1 MKHKDNLPLNVV
13 EKMNARVSM
22 AVATVL
28 LVLICILFNRLDYV
42 MVRKPAAE
50 ANAEE
55 QAQEGTAPQEGTST
69 LTQDN
74 ETRARVVAFGDNFIY
89 GNGLASGNRDD
100 GSYSFSHLY
109 SRLQGEI
116 QGADLA
122 ILTQEAPLT
131 SDNSRVSGDYP
142 YVNPAQLGKDLASA
156 GFDAVG
162 ISSEYMAMSGESLIG
177 ETVRNM
183 APMAVVGAHQGS
195 EGASYQVVDAA
206 GIKVGLVNFCMPIV
220 GRTTGISSSNDDEDG
235 YYGSDGTY
243 YRYNDETGE
252 YEAQT
257 AANTS
262 TSSAYALDLFNTKTV
277 SQTISALKTRAECI
291 ICLAH
296 FGAQQEAMPTEYQKE
311 WVTYLMQQGVDVV
324 IGSYTHCLAPY
335 GAMQQ
340 SGRGMLVYYGL
351 GNFTSTGDTL
361 DKLLGGMAQF
371 TIKKTVSGGKTTIT
385 IENYDLIPLVM
396 HYSYKSGE
404 FAVYKLSDYTDEL
417 CDLHSAKMYSGIDL
431 SKSLLD
437 RRSEEILSMNVSPS
451 EKTYLLDAMVDE
463 DGNYYDSDW
472 NGIYDADT
480 VTSDSYFANVGYS
493 SSGED
498 GDYDS
503 SYDYDDDSYDDDSY
517 DSYDDSYDEEDYDED
532 YYEEDYEDY

>member
-1 MKHKDNLPLNVV
+1 M

-42 MVRKPAAE
+42 MVRKPASE
-50 ANAEE
+50 ASAEE
-55 QAQEGTAPQEGTST
+55 KVEEAQTLEEGTSS
-69 LTQDN
+69 LVEEN

-89 GNGLASGNRDD
+89 GNGLTSGTRDD
-100 GSYSFSHLY
+100 GTYSFTHLY
-109 SRLQGEI
+109 SRLQGDI

-122 ILTQEAPLT
+122 ILTQEAPLSADESQVT
-131 SDNSRVSGDYP
+131 GDYP
-142 YVNPAQLGKDLASA
+142 YVNPAQLAKDLASV

-177 ETVRNM
+177 ETVRSM

-195 EGASYQVVDAA
+195 EGASYQVVNA
-206 GIKVGLVNFCMPIV
+206 GDIKVGLVNFCMPIV
-220 GRTTGISSSNDDEDG
+220 GRTTGASSSSSDEDG

-243 YRYNDETGE
+243 YLYNDETGE

-257 AANTS
+257 SQSS
-262 TSSAYALDLFNTKTV
+262 TASSAYELDLFNTKQV
-277 SQTISALKTRAECI
+277 SQTISTLKQRADCI

-311 WVTYLMQQGVDVV
+311 WVTYLMQQGVDVG

-340 SGRGMLVYYGL
+340 GGKGMLVYYGL
-351 GNFTSTGDTL
+351 GNFVSTGDTL

-371 TIKKTVSGGKTTIT
+371 TIKKTVSGGKTTIS

-417 CDLHSAKMYSGIDL
+417 CDLHSAKMYSGLEL

-463 DGNYYDSDW
+463 DGNYYD
-472 NGIYDADT
+472 
-480 VTSDSYFANVGYS
+480 
-493 SSGED
+493 
-498 GDYDS
+498 
-503 SYDYDDDSYDDDSY
+503 
-517 DSYDDSYDEEDYDED
+517 
-532 YYEEDYEDY
+532 